1 MYPSYRFAALF
12 PINLN
17 RGKTSLFFW
26 PVMEWTSW
34 LVSPKSVQ
42 ENVLWPCEEERGD
55 NWREGDRFVGLSA
68 RWRSVR
74 PAPSGVLI
82 SSTKGSQVDRMT
94 SQIPPVVKLF
104 SESESD
110 PSRQNTKHAWLLTG
124 KSVFRPS
131 STCWKD
137 CKHFPLRRNI
147 NFHERVRSISRLKSW
162 EREGKLLL
170 GAGTG
175 NHQVHPTFVFHLD
188 ASLQDSASS
197 RKGLEPARSRGE
209 EGPWTSMYKNTLA
222 QLKLCNAV
230 LASTVSLE

>member
-1 MYPSYRFAALF
+1 M
-12 PINLN
+12 
-17 RGKTSLFFW
+17 
-26 PVMEWTSW
+26 VWTSW

-110 PSRQNTKHAWLLTG
+110 PSQQNTKHARLLTG
-124 KSVFRPS
+124 KNVFRPS

-137 CKHFPLRRNI
+137 CRHFPLRRNI
-147 NFHERVRSISRLKSW
+147 NFHVHVSEQHIASQKLGKRRDWTVRTTGTSFQN
-162 EREGKLLL
+162 GFKLI
-170 GAGTG
+170 
-175 NHQVHPTFVFHLD
+175 
-188 ASLQDSASS
+188 
-197 RKGLEPARSRGE
+197 
-209 EGPWTSMYKNTLA
+209 
-222 QLKLCNAV
+222 
-230 LASTVSLE
+230 

>member
-55 NWREGDRFVGLSA
+55 DWREGARFVGLSA

-94 SQIPPVVKLF
+94 SQIPPVVVKLF

-124 KSVFRPS
+124 KSVFAKLPS

-147 NFHERVRSISRLKSW
+147 NFHVRVHSIICIMCTAYRVSKVGKEKGSSSW
-162 EREGKLLL
+162 AQVQETIKYILHLFFIRMHHCKILLQ
-170 GAGTG
+170 AG
-175 NHQVHPTFVFHLD
+175 
-188 ASLQDSASS
+188 
-197 RKGLEPARSRGE
+197 RKGLEYT
-209 EGPWTSMYKNTLA
+209 GPK
-222 QLKLCNAV
+222 
-230 LASTVSLE
+230 